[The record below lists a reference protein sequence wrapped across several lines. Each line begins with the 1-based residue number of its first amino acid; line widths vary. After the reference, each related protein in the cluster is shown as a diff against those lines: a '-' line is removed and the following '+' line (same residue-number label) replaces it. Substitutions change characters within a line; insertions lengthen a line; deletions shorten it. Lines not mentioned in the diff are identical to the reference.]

1 MDESV
6 IEKIAL
12 EYDELSE
19 RKIKER
25 DKRVSSVYEK
35 FPDIRSI
42 DEDINMIGSSTL
54 QKILKDPLDKSA
66 RSEMDN
72 KFKVLKQKR
81 KELLEK
87 YNIPEDFD
95 KPHYDCDICG
105 DTGFVEGVGR
115 CSCFKQK
122 IINELYRASNMN
134 ELLKRQNFDAF
145 DMELYGK
152 NKINGF
158 KRSPYD
164 NMVFIKKH
172 CMDFADNFETPAKN
186 IIFYGDTGL
195 GKTFM
200 SCCVA
205 KRVMDKGYTVLY
217 ISAQRLF
224 RTLEDERFGR
234 ANERAGEIYGCDL
247 LIIDDLGTEIASKN
261 NPSYLFDLVNERYNA
276 EKKIII
282 NTNLNFE
289 GLEKLYTARLT
300 SRIMENFEMMLF
312 YGEDIRKK
320 KMFGN

>member
-25 DKRVSSVYEK
+25 DKRVASVYEK
-35 FPDIRSI
+35 FPEIRAV
-42 DEDINMIGSSTL
+42 DEEINNIGSSTL

-81 KELLEK
+81 KELLGK
-87 YNIPEDFD
+87 YDIPEDFD
-95 KPHYDCDICG
+95 KPKYDCSICK

-115 CSCFKQK
+115 CSCFRQK
-122 IINELYRASNMN
+122 IIDELYRASNMK
-134 ELLKRQNFDAF
+134 ELLKRQNFDVF

-152 NKINGF
+152 NKVSGF

-172 CMDFADNFETPAKN
+172 CMDFADNFDKPAKN
-186 IIFYGDTGL
+186 MIFYGDTGL

-224 RTLEDERFGR
+224 RTLDDERFGR
-234 ANERAGEIYGCDL
+234 AGERAKEIYGCDL
-247 LIIDDLGTEIASKN
+247 LIIDDLGTEISSKN

-289 GLEKLYTARLT
+289 GLEKLYTARFT

>member
-12 EYDELSE
+12 KYEELSE

-25 DKRVSSVYEK
+25 DKRVGSVYKE
-35 FPDIRSI
+35 FPDIRAV
-42 DEDINMIGSSTL
+42 DEEINMIGRSTL
-54 QKILKDPLDKSA
+54 QRILKDPLDKAA
-66 RSEMDN
+66 RPEMYN
-72 KFKVLKQKR
+72 KFKVLKQRR
-81 KELLEK
+81 KELLQK

-95 KPHYDCDICG
+95 KPHYDCGICG

-145 DMELYGK
+145 DIELYGK
-152 NKINGF
+152 NKIRGI

-172 CMDFADNFETPAKN
+172 CIDFADNFDKPAKN
-186 IIFYGDTGL
+186 MIFYGDIGL

-205 KRVMDKGYTVLY
+205 KRVMDMGYTVLY

-224 RTLEDERFGR
+224 RTLDDERFGR
-234 ANERAGEIYGCDL
+234 AGERAGEIYSCDL

-261 NPSYLFDLVNERYNA
+261 NPSYLFELINERYNA

-289 GLEKLYTARLT
+289 GLEKLYTVRLT
-300 SRIMENFEMMLF
+300 SRIMDNFDMILF

-320 KMFGN
+320 KMLGK

>member
-25 DKRVSSVYEK
+25 DKRVASVYEK
-35 FPDIRSI
+35 FPEIRAV
-42 DEDINMIGSSTL
+42 DEEITTIGSSTL

-72 KFKVLKQKR
+72 KFKILKQKR
-81 KELLEK
+81 KELLIK
-87 YNIPEDFD
+87 NNIPEDFD
-95 KPHYDCDICG
+95 KPHYDCGICG

-115 CSCFKQK
+115 CSCFKQR

-145 DMELYGK
+145 DMELYSK

-172 CMDFADNFETPAKN
+172 CMDFADNFDKPSKN
-186 IIFYGDTGL
+186 MIFYGDTGL

-224 RTLEDERFGR
+224 RTLDDERFGR
-234 ANERAGEIYGCDL
+234 ANERAGEIYSCDL

-320 KMFGN
+320 KMFGK

>member
-25 DKRVSSVYEK
+25 DKRVASVYEK
-35 FPDIRSI
+35 FPEIRAV
-42 DEDINMIGSSTL
+42 DEEINNIGSSTL

-81 KELLEK
+81 KELLRK
-87 YNIPEDFD
+87 YDIPEDFD
-95 KPHYDCDICG
+95 KPKYDCAICG

-122 IINELYRASNMN
+122 IIDELYRASNMK
-134 ELLKRQNFDAF
+134 ELLKRQNFDVF

-152 NKINGF
+152 NKVSGL

-172 CMDFADNFETPAKN
+172 CMEFADNFDKPAKN
-186 IIFYGDTGL
+186 MIFYGDTGL

-224 RTLEDERFGR
+224 RTLDDERFGR
-234 ANERAGEIYGCDL
+234 AGERAKEIYGCDL

-289 GLEKLYTARLT
+289 GLEKLYTARFT